1 MRTLKDSWFMLRSDF
16 RGDKLKILGTL
27 VITVI
32 FMSYLGGMTS
42 LVANDVL
49 GEQDRTMVA
58 DFLLL
63 SLMPLIGFSFSRRSM
78 KYWSEDSY
86 TRMLAYLRSLPIPI
100 TVVLTRRKFQAI
112 GSFALNGLL
121 FFGIVYLV
129 GENFRKELTL
139 PSYIAFAITW
149 IGVGLI
155 VTGLYIFIEYLFS
168 GKAYLALTVLIVVA
182 SWGISFLVTLGG
194 GNLFLYSISYSK
206 EWGLLSPIMWGSLL
220 LGTISV
226 QLFSKWTI
234 HRLKSRDL
242 V

>member
-1 MRTLKDSWFMLRSDF
+1 MRTLKDSWFIMRSDF
-16 RGDKLKILGTL
+16 RGDKLKILWTFL
-27 VITVI
+27 ITVI
-32 FMSYLGGMTS
+32 FMCYLGGMTS
-42 LVANDVL
+42 LVTNDVL
-49 GEQDRTMVA
+49 GNQDRTMIA

-100 TVVLTRRKFQAI
+100 NVILTRRKFQAVV
-112 GSFALNGLL
+112 SFALNGLL
-121 FFGIVYLV
+121 FFGIVYLL
-129 GENFRKELTL
+129 GENFRKELAV

-155 VTGLYIFIEYLFS
+155 VSGVYIFIEYLCS
-168 GKAYLALTVLIVVA
+168 GKAYLCLTVLIVVL

-194 GNLFLYSISYSK
+194 GNLFLYSISSSK

>member
-1 MRTLKDSWFMLRSDF
+1 MLRSDF

-32 FMSYLGGMTS
+32 FMCYLGGLTS

-49 GEQDRTMVA
+49 GEQDRTMVT
-58 DFLLL
+58 DFLFLSFIPLL
-63 SLMPLIGFSFSRRSM
+63 GFTFSHRSM

-86 TRMLAYLRSLPIPI
+86 TKMLVYLRTLPIPAAVI
-100 TVVLTRRKFQAI
+100 LSRRKLQGV
-112 GSFALNGLL
+112 GSFILNGTL
-121 FFGIVYLV
+121 FFGIVYLL
-129 GENFRKELTL
+129 GENFRTELAV

-149 IGVGLI
+149 LGFGFMVS
-155 VTGLYIFIEYLFS
+155 GLYIFIEYLFS
-168 GKAYLALTVLIVVA
+168 GKAYLWLTLLIVVL

-234 HRLKSRDL
+234 HRLKSRNL